1 MRWPSCWSYHWW
13 FLEGLCSL
21 VNRYIECNQS
31 VITRGCMQ
39 RITWFAYY
47 STFFAMSIIKIHSFP
62 PFCVKSLFFG
72 LFIYYVIFVQSIFCI
87 YTVLT
92 LQIYS
97 LTRGQQQNPFP
108 SQEVGGGGGCGGGH
122 LLWRPIR
129 GVPPDRGTFFRF
141 HISTW
146 KGEDWLVDVN
156 ERAVKSVILF
166 SKKAQKD

>member
-1 MRWPSCWSYHWW
+1 
-13 FLEGLCSL
+13 
-21 VNRYIECNQS
+21 
-31 VITRGCMQ
+31 MQ

-122 LLWRPIR
+122 LL
-129 GVPPDRGTFFRF
+129 
-141 HISTW
+141 
-146 KGEDWLVDVN
+146 
-156 ERAVKSVILF
+156 
-166 SKKAQKD
+166 